1 MVHWAW
7 IPFALSIGAIGG
19 MFWFAWLE
27 VSRDDKK
34 EGRKK

>member
-19 MFWFAWLE
+19 MFLTALIAANDE
-27 VSRDDKK
+27 EDR
-34 EGRKK
+34 RK